1 MVARKPSFIM
11 QFLKILMI
19 MLTVVFVLVGFIF
32 LPGIPGL
39 LLAALAAIGAYFAYL
54 NASIEYEYLYVD
66 KEISIDK
73 VLAKSRRKKAAS
85 YSLEQMEIFAPL
97 NSHRLDSYK
106 NRQMK
111 TIDYSSGI
119 AAQPER
125 RYMMIW
131 NGDTKLILEPNAE
144 MVSKLREIYPG
155 RDFLKKRS
163 LSARDCSVI
172 SSLPKLRSSQAKN
185 RTKATPSLIMASDIR
200 LISSGVLSAFM
211 RSIGLGNSS

>member
-1 MVARKPSFIM
+1 MSESYVEYLVARKPSFIM
-11 QFLKILMI
+11 QFLKILLI

-39 LLAALAAIGAYFAYL
+39 LVAAVTAIGAYFAYL

-111 TIDYSSGI
+111 TADYSSGI

-131 NGDTKLILEPNAE
+131 NGDTKVILEPNAE
-144 MVSKLREIYPG
+144 MIKAIQ
-155 RDFLKKRS
+155 
-163 LSARDCSVI
+163 SVA
-172 SSLPKLRSSQAKN
+172 PRKVF
-185 RTKATPSLIMASDIR
+185 TD
-200 LISSGVLSAFM
+200 
-211 RSIGLGNSS
+211 